1 MPDQRILILYAT
13 SYGQTAKIANRMAQV
28 LRGSGYAVTVV
39 DARESGGRIR
49 LETFDGVIIGASLIA
64 RGLQPSVDQFVQ
76 AHVDTLNR
84 IPTLF
89 FQVSASAGS
98 SKREGRDAARRLLE
112 RYLSSTGFRPD
123 LSASIA
129 GAINYTRYNPFLRWY
144 MKRAS
149 RLNGGSTDTSRDH
162 EYTDWG
168 QVEQLA
174 HDFVE
179 RVLKPENATSG
190 SRGPA

>member
-1 MPDQRILILYAT
+1 MQDRRILIIYGT
-13 SYGQTAKIANRMAQV
+13 SYGQTARIANRMADV
-28 LRGSGYAVTVV
+28 LRRAGYDVTVV
-39 DARESGGRIR
+39 DAGRNGERVR
-49 LETFDGVIIGASLIA
+49 LETFDGVIIGGSLIA
-64 RGLQPSVDQFVQ
+64 RGLQPAVDRFVRT
-76 AHVDTLNR
+76 HVDTLNR
-84 IPTLF
+84 VPTLF

-98 SKREGRDAARRLLE
+98 TRQEGRDAAQRILD

-149 RLNGGSTDTSRDH
+149 KLNGGSTDTSRDH
-162 EYTDWG
+162 EYTDWE

-174 HDFVE
+174 SDFVE
-179 RVLKPENATSG
+179 RALKPERAP
-190 SRGPA
+190 SR